1 VTRKSQIQCM
11 NNGRPPISRCWD
23 TCCSTCQET
32 LSSKFQSARQRQKF
46 GHSSK
51 QHFRPSRSCMLS
63 TPGFLKATF
72 SSISEYIGKMC
83 AFADD
88 MASTGKPLDD
98 EDLVSYILA
107 RLDEDYNSVITPL
120 VARPDTESV
129 A

>member
-1 VTRKSQIQCM
+1 
-11 NNGRPPISRCWD
+11 
-23 TCCSTCQET
+23 
-32 LSSKFQSARQRQKF
+32 
-46 GHSSK
+46 
-51 QHFRPSRSCMLS
+51 
-63 TPGFLKATF
+63 
-72 SSISEYIGKMC
+72 MC

-120 VARPDTESV
+120 VARSDTESV